1 MLIRSI
7 DVGTVNLALCD
18 FRSDDSKIIRW
29 EVLNVP
35 TIRSLF
41 AAMDA
46 RPFEGHVV
54 IERQSKKSVKMMAVQ
69 HYLEAYYVLKALPVT
84 IFSAKHKLKGT
95 GHENT
100 GKTLYRQRKKAS
112 IMLTTT
118 WLHDHPQDPAIH
130 HAFTHTKKK
139 DDYSDAALMAL
150 AFARHPVKTEGVEIP
165 PQKIVCRK
173 PTLTQQKTGRY
184 TQSNLKHIIVKD
196 WKCENEQA
204 LKERLSSD
212 KKLAKAVQKQFKTT
226 TGCWEMLFPAA
237 SSSGIPPV
245 EAPAT

>member
-1 MLIRSI
+1 MLIRSF

-18 FRSDDSKIIRW
+18 FRSDDSKILRW

-139 DDYSDAALMAL
+139 DDVCDAHAQAL
-150 AFARHPVKTEGVEIP
+150 AFARMPVKTGGVEMP
-165 PQKIVCRK
+165 AQKIVCRK

-184 TQSNLKHIIVKD
+184 SQSNLKHIIVKD

-204 LKERLSSD
+204 LKERLPSD
-212 KKLAKAVQKQFKTT
+212 KKVAKALQKQFKTVAQ
-226 TGCWEMLFPAA
+226 CWKILFT
-237 SSSGIPPV
+237 SS
-245 EAPAT
+245 A